1 MRKVAMAIA
10 CHPDDI
16 EFSMAGT
23 LLQLQKRGWE
33 VHYMDVANGSL
44 GTASEDYQTIVSRRR
59 NEAKKSAE
67 SAGMIF
73 HESICDDIEVLYTY
87 ELLAKLIPVVRAV
100 EPTIVLTHGPWDYM
114 EDHINTGRLAVT
126 AVFCRGMQNMKCAP
140 TAKPTFQ
147 DVALYHSM
155 PHGLVDQLRRPVTPE
170 IVVDVEPFIE
180 TKKSMLRCHESQ
192 DKWLEISQG
201 GGAYVNDMVH
211 RNEQC
216 AKALGSYRYAEGFV
230 RHNPLGYCK
239 EGFNPLVDALKDCCI
254 CNE

>member
-1 MRKVAMAIA
+1 MKKIAMAIA

-44 GTASEDYQTIVSRRR
+44 GTAVDDYQTIVAKRRG
-59 NEAKKSAE
+59 EAKAAAE

-73 HESICDDIEVLYTY
+73 HESICDDIEVFYTY
-87 ELLAKLIPVVRAV
+87 ELLAKLVPVVRAV

-114 EDHINTGRLAVT
+114 EDHINTGRLAVS
-126 AVFCRGMQNMKCAP
+126 ALFCRGMQNMKCAP
-140 TAKPTFQ
+140 TSGPTFQ
-147 DVALYHSM
+147 DVALYHAM
-155 PHGLVDQLRRPVTPE
+155 PHGLIDQLRRPVIPE
-170 IVVDVEPFIE
+170 ILVDVEPFME
-180 TKKSMLRCHESQ
+180 RKKAMLRSHVSQ
-192 DKWLEISQG
+192 DKWLELSQG
-201 GGAYVNDMVH
+201 GGAYVQDMVR

-216 AKALGSYRYAEGFV
+216 AKAFGNFRYAEGWV
-230 RHNPLGYCK
+230 RHNPLGFSTDR
-239 EGFNPLVDALKDCCI
+239 FNPLVEALSDCSF